1 MRIVIVGLGS
11 MGRRRAR
18 LLQEIGGQDLVGVD
32 LSEERQLQAQQELGI
47 PTYGS
52 LEAAVAAVDPEA
64 AVISTGPCSHA
75 SIVSDCLDNGL
86 HVFTELNLIDDGYVQ
101 NIAKAKDKG
110 LIWFPSSTFVY
121 RREIEAI
128 QEIVAEK
135 GALGAWTY
143 HVGQYLPDWHPWED
157 YKNFFVADE
166 RTSGI
171 RELLAIE
178 LPWLVKTFGSI
189 EEAYHVAQKI
199 SKLEVSYNDAI
210 AIAIKH
216 ESGAIGML
224 LIDVVCRTAVRD
236 FTFTNEECFITWDGS
251 PTGLKQLDLT
261 SHDLIDVDVYGD
273 KSADQIDGYARFIV
287 EDAYRA
293 ELEAFLGTIQG
304 NSSMR
309 WSLNEDGEII
319 SLIDQLE
326 KR

>member
-18 LLQEIGGQDLVGVD
+18 LLQEIGGQEVVGVD
-32 LSEERQLQAQQELGI
+32 LSEERQTQAQEELGI
-47 PTYGS
+47 STYGS
-52 LEAAVAAVDPEA
+52 LEAAVAAVDLEA
-64 AVISTGPCSHA
+64 AVISTGPLSHA

-86 HVFTELNLIDDGYVQ
+86 HVFTELNLVDDGYVQ
-101 NIAKAKDKG
+101 NIAKAKEKG
-110 LIWFPSSTFVY
+110 LVWFPSSTFVY

-128 QEIVAEK
+128 QEIVAES
-135 GALGAWTY
+135 GTRGAWTY

-178 LPWLVKTFGSI
+178 LPWLVKTFGPI

-199 SKLEVSYNDAI
+199 SKLDVSYNDAI

-216 ESGAIGML
+216 KSGAIGML

-251 PTGLKQLDLT
+251 PMGLKQLDLN
-261 SHDLIDVDVYGD
+261 SREMIDIDVYEG
-273 KSADQIDGYARFIV
+273 KSADQLDGYARFIV

-293 ELEAFLGTIQG
+293 ELEAFLDAIQG
-304 NSSMR
+304 NKSMR
-309 WSLNEDGEII
+309 WSLDEDGEII

>member
-18 LLQEIGGQDLVGVD
+18 LLQEIGGQDIAGVD
-32 LSEERQLQAQQELGI
+32 LSEERQLQAQKELGI

-52 LEAAVAAVDPEA
+52 LEAAIAAVGPEA
-64 AVISTGPCSHA
+64 AVISTGPLSHA

-86 HVFTELNLIDDGYVQ
+86 HVFTELNLVDDGYVQ
-101 NIAKAKDKG
+101 NIAKANEKG

-128 QEIVAEK
+128 QKIVAES
-135 GALGAWTY
+135 GTLGAWTY

-166 RTSGI
+166 KTSGI

-178 LPWLVKTFGSI
+178 LPWLVKTFGPI
-189 EEAYHVAQKI
+189 EEVHHVAQKI

-210 AIAIKH
+210 AITIKH
-216 ESGAIGML
+216 KGGAIGML

-236 FTFTNEECFITWDGS
+236 FTFTNENCFIAWDGS

-261 SHDLIDVDVYGD
+261 SHELIDVDVYKG
-273 KSADQIDGYARFIV
+273 KRADQLDGYARFIV

-293 ELEAFLGTIQG
+293 ELEAFLGAIQG

-309 WSLNEDGEII
+309 WNLAEDGEII
-319 SLIDQLE
+319 SLINQLE